1 METHTVLLHLEL
13 KHLVGLAFT
22 LRQENTFFQVFPIPN
37 IVLNLQEHYNFTLD
51 VTSCSLINFSL
62 LAPSSDPGLLGILG
76 SSLPLFGP
84 ERYGPERRG
93 PEHHAIH
100 ENTRKLRTA
109 KFCDG
114 LNELSN

>member
-22 LRQENTFFQVFPIPN
+22 LRQENTFFQVFPN
-37 IVLNLQEHYNFTLD
+37 IVLNFQEHYNFTLD
-51 VTSCSLINFSL
+51 VTSPSLINFSL
-62 LAPSSDPGLLGILG
+62 LLPSSDPGLLGILG
-76 SSLPLFGP
+76 SSLPLIGP

-100 ENTRKLRTA
+100 ENTRKLGTA
-109 KFCDG
+109 KFFDG